1 MKAGMK
7 TSELWLVVVLSAIAL
22 VLYLCGYSAD
32 EVRRYGE
39 ISITRIRGAVVE
51 WMPLV
56 LAVAYVIQRGAIK
69 IAEIW
74 QMVASGQASAAAE
87 IAALRQQLKELEER
101 DA

>member
-39 ISITRIRGAVVE
+39 ISVSRIKGAVIE

-56 LAVAYVIQRGAIK
+56 LAVAYVIQRGVLK
-69 IAEIW
+69 VAEIW
-74 QMVASGQASAAAE
+74 ERVRSGPLPSAEE
-87 IAALRQQLKELEER
+87 IEAMRRLIKEKR
-101 DA
+101 GDA